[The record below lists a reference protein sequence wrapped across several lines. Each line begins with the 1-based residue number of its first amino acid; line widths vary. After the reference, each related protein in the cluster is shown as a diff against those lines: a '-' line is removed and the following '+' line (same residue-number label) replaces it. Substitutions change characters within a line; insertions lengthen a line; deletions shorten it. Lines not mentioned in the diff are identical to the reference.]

1 MKNVRFI
8 IITGLSGSGK
18 SYAIKCFEDL
28 GFFCIDNL
36 PTTLLL
42 KFAEL
47 SVQSESDI
55 KKIALGIDVRERD
68 FFKDTLRVFEEM
80 KQAGYNIEILFLETS
95 DEVLVRRYSE
105 TRRKHPLAKNKS
117 VLEGIH
123 LERKQLGSLRE
134 IANKIIDTSN
144 YTVHDLKK
152 AIKNYYLKR
161 DKISDIA
168 ISLVSFGYKYGIPY
182 DADLIFDVR
191 FLPNPYFIDKL
202 KLCTGKDKEV
212 REYVLKKSASKMFL
226 KELGS
231 FLKFLI
237 PLYIKEGK
245 AYLTIAIGCT
255 GGRHRSVT
263 IVDEVKNILQTEGYN
278 IQTINRNLR

>member
-55 KKIALGIDVRERD
+55 KKVALGIDVRERD

-80 KQAGYNIEILFLETS
+80 KQAGYDIEILFLETS

-105 TRRKHPLAKNKS
+105 TRRKHPLAKDKS
-117 VLEGIH
+117 VLESIH

-152 AIKNYYLKR
+152 AIKNYYLKK
-161 DKISDIA
+161 DKISDIV

-212 REYVLKKSASKMFL
+212 REYILKKSASKMFL
-226 KELGS
+226 KKLGG

-237 PLYIKEGK
+237 PLYVKEGK

-278 IQTINRNLR
+278 IQTVNRNLR

>member
-47 SVQSESDI
+47 SVQSGSDI
-55 KKIALGIDVRERD
+55 RKVALGIDVREGD
-68 FFKDTLRVFEEM
+68 FFKDTIRVFEEM

-134 IANKIIDTSN
+134 MANKIIDTTN

-168 ISLVSFGYKYGIPY
+168 ISLISFGYKYGIPY

-191 FLPNPYFIDKL
+191 FLPNPYFIDEL

-212 REYVLKKSASKMFL
+212 REYILKNLESKMFL
-226 KELGS
+226 KKLGS

-237 PLYIKEGK
+237 PLYVKEGK

-263 IVDEVKNILQTEGYN
+263 IVDEIKNILKRDGYN
-278 IQTINRNLR
+278 VQTVNRNLR